1 MCRTPQTWRCGGPVV
16 LLNAAEAWWVQ
27 GDQGE
32 GASAAGILCGSG
44 KALAFRQVEPTAML
58 VAEGD
63 IAIRLVVTQ
72 ATPYA
77 FTAAVS
83 ASCPAGTYALWLH
96 NGLGAAGWQQ
106 AGMGAI
112 AAGPVWKADRFNV
125 RDFGVKPEPAIR
137 AAVAAAAANG
147 GGVVLLP
154 HRRSG
159 PESNRNFGA
168 GIAVYGHNFTVSD
181 CDVLASDFG
190 IYLVNAHHGQ
200 IIGNTIC
207 YGGGGYRIE
216 SSPGIVSEDN
226 TVEGFGLTAI
236 GNDIATF
243 WSNACT
249 YLYVANNRLRRMFGA
264 DHEMMTLDVD
274 GGAYR
279 GTASSGAWQPTHACC

>member
-1 MCRTPQTWRCGGPVV
+1 MAIFLFR
-16 LLNAAEAWWVQ
+16 
-27 GDQGE
+27 
-32 GASAAGILCGSG
+32 
-44 KALAFRQVEPTAML
+44 LA
-58 VAEGD
+58 
-63 IAIRLVVTQ
+63 VTQ
-72 ATPYA
+72 ATSYA
-77 FTAAVS
+77 LSAAIP
-83 ASCPAGTYALWLH
+83 ASCPPGSYAPRTH

-137 AAVAAAAANG
+137 AAVAAAAANC

-181 CDVLASDFG
+181 CDVLASNFG
-190 IYLVNAHHGQ
+190 IYLVNAHHVQ
-200 IIGNTIC
+200 IIGNTIF

-216 SSPGIVSEDN
+216 SSPGIVFEDN
-226 TVEGFGLTAI
+226 AVEGFGPTAI
-236 GNDIATF
+236 GNDSVTF

-249 YLYVANNRLRRMFGA
+249 HL
-264 DHEMMTLDVD
+264 
-274 GGAYR
+274 
-279 GTASSGAWQPTHACC
+279 